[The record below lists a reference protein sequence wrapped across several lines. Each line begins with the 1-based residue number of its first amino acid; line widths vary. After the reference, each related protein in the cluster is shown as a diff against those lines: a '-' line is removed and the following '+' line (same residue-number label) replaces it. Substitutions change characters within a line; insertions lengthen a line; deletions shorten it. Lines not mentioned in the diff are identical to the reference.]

1 MGEARLRD
9 EIDKLY
15 KTSRW
20 RKLRELVISRDF
32 GVCQECKRRGIV
44 TRGVVVHHVIE
55 AREDI
60 TKFWDINNLELVCLS
75 CHNKEHPEKSG
86 GKKKI
91 KTKRKVVKFY
101 ATRE

>member
-1 MGEARLRD
+1 MSRERD

-20 RKLRELVISRDF
+20 QKLRRYVISRDY
-32 GVCQECKRRGIV
+32 GMCQECKRRGIM
-44 TRGVVVHHVIE
+44 TRGNIVHHIIE

-60 TKFWDINNLELVCLS
+60 TKFWDSNNLETICVE
-75 CHNKEHPEKSG
+75 CHNREHPERSG
-86 GKKKI
+86 GQKKV

-101 ATRE
+101 ATNER